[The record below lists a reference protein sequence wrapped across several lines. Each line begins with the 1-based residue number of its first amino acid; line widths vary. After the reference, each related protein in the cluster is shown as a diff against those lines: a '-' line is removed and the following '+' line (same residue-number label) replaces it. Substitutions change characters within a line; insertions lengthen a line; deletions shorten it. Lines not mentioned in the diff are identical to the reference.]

1 MKYYYLIETTDD
13 EWHSSYKE
21 ICETFE
27 EAKSKIMNY
36 SDWYS
41 SYGSCKIRKVD
52 SHFNTLETW
61 RFRKGVLYG
70 N

>member
-1 MKYYYLIETTDD
+1 MEFYIISVTID
-13 EWHSSYKE
+13 EWSSRDVY
-21 ICETFE
+21 IATSYE

-36 SDWYS
+36 ADWYS

-52 SHFNTLETW
+52 SHFTTLETW